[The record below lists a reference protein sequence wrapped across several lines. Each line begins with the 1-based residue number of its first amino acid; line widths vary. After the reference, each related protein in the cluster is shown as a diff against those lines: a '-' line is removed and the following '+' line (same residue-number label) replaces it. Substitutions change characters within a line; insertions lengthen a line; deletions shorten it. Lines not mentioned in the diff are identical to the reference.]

1 MTVHSNLNQLFAI
14 KKTTALILAG
24 GRGSRLRELTD
35 VRAKPAV
42 HFGGKFRII
51 DFALSNCLNS
61 GIRKMGIMT
70 QYKSDSLLTHV
81 QDGWSFLNNNHLGE
95 FVRVLPAQQRIDEV
109 HWYLGTAD
117 AVYQNLDILRS
128 YDDEYILILSGD
140 HVYKMDYSLMLM
152 DHIKSISPCSIAC
165 IEVPREN
172 ASAFGCMQVDED
184 GLVTDFIEKPENPP
198 AVPGKPD
205 KTLISMGIYVFEKE
219 FLYRLLEEDHAEAG
233 SSHDFGKDIIPKI
246 VKKGLVHA
254 HNYEVS
260 CVRNRTKKQ
269 HCYWRDVG
277 TVDSFWVANMDLTR
291 EYPDLDI
298 YDPSWPI
305 WTSTKQLP
313 PAKFIR
319 DSRGTRTIT
328 ENSVIAAG
336 SVIFGSEVADSV
348 LFSHV
353 TVEPECCLEK
363 VVLFPMVTVNRGCHI
378 RKAII
383 ERKCEIPAN
392 FRIGFDPEQDRR
404 YFYVSPGG
412 VVLVTRAMLAAL
424 REDRPDLF

>member
-70 QYKSDSLLTHV
+70 QYKSDSLLTHI

-165 IEVPREN
+165 IEVSREN